1 MACGGDKKK
10 TRKPN
15 YRMEELE
22 VLVEDVAV
30 NKQLLLGKFSDTT
43 TNERKKKVW
52 ENISAKMSAVGDT
65 KRCSD
70 DVKKNGRNGRAKLK
84 GKNAGSSGTIELQGV
99 DLKRH
104 LN

>member
-10 TRKPN
+10 ARKPN

-22 VLVEDVAV
+22 VLVEDVVV

-52 ENISAKMSAVGDT
+52 KNISAKMRQWETQKDALMMFE
-65 KRCSD
+65 
-70 DVKKNGRNGRAKLK
+70 KNGRTG
-84 GKNAGSSGTIELQGV
+84 
-99 DLKRH
+99 
-104 LN
+104 

>member
-1 MACGGDKKK
+1 MIKKK

-22 VLVEDVAV
+22 VLVENVAV
-30 NKQLLLGKFSDTT
+30 NKQLLLEKFSDTT

-52 ENISAKMSAVGDT
+52 KNISAKMSAVRDT

-70 DVKKNGRNGRAKLK
+70 DVRKKWQDWSSQVK
-84 GKNAGSSGTIELQGV
+84 GKNAGLSGTIELQGV